1 MPDAP
6 RPTEGVDHAQASRV
20 AHTLNLGADGLPP
33 RDLQTLA
40 RAYLDAI
47 PRATVREAVAR
58 VRDWPREFSGSAFD
72 SGFNAALDAV
82 LAAME
87 GK

>member
-1 MPDAP
+1 MTDHS

-47 PRATVREAVAR
+47 PRATVRDAVAR
-58 VRDWPREFSGSAFD
+58 VRDLYDAD
-72 SGFNAALDAV
+72 VALDA
-82 LAAME
+82 LCAALGLTPE
-87 GK
+87 GA

>member
-58 VRDWPREFSGSAFD
+58 VRDLYDAD
-72 SGFNAALDAV
+72 VALDA
-82 LAAME
+82 LCAALGLTPE
-87 GK
+87 GA